1 MSKSFSETFSYKPLN
16 DYSGLMGR
24 HKLASGNTY
33 IGIEVEAEKV
43 TRAAPFPPSWVLTED
58 GSLKIRGA
66 EFYTVPIKLKYLE
79 IELSRLF
86 TRLKD
91 ADFSSRTSIHVHVNA
106 RDFTLK
112 ELHSFLL
119 LYCLYEKSLFLMS
132 GDRRNNN
139 FCIPIF
145 DSLHHAEKVVNLL
158 TGMTKENDNPELI
171 MSVPW
176 SKYLALN
183 LLPLY
188 GGDGVSRHGTIEFRH
203 MKGNN
208 NIPLILN
215 WCNVIVRL
223 KKTAKSIN
231 PSDLYKRVLAND
243 ETLTAETFGD
253 WVKVINVQDSDFQS
267 GLRVVK
273 YLQTNRY

>member
-1 MSKSFSETFSYKPLN
+1 MSKSFSETFNYKPLK

-43 TRAAPFPPSWVLTED
+43 NRSDSFPPSWVLTED

-106 RDFTLK
+106 RDFTLR

-119 LYCLYEKSLFLMS
+119 LYCLYERSLFLMS
-132 GDRRNNN
+132 GNRRDSN
-139 FCIPIF
+139 FCVPIF
-145 DSLHHAEKVVNLL
+145 DCLYHMEKAGTLL
-158 TGMTKENDNPELI
+158 KCITEVNDNPELI

-188 GGDGVSRHGTIEFRH
+188 GGDGVTRHGTIEFRH

-208 NIPLILN
+208 NIPFILN

-223 KKTAKSIN
+223 KKTAKLIS
-231 PSDLYKRVLAND
+231 PSDLYKRVLAKD
-243 ETLTAETFGD
+243 ETLIAETFGD